1 MSARG
6 RSSRD
11 RFARR
16 AWARRWATL
25 RRVAVGVVLVAL
37 VAGAGWLVFVS
48 KVLAVQQVQVSG
60 LRTLSPDRVT
70 AAAAVPL
77 GVPLA
82 RVDVDAVQSRVEH
95 VPAVDGADI
104 SRSWPHT
111 VTVEVTERTPVAAL
125 RRHGRFRLVDAEG
138 VLFRSLPEPPKR
150 LPVMTAAGPG
160 GATAEAAAVAA
171 ALPPRLSARVTS
183 VHAPTM
189 DSIELELRDGRTV
202 VWGSAES
209 SRLKVRVVGALL
221 KRRASVYDVSVPG
234 APTLDVR

>member
-16 AWARRWATL
+16 AWARRWATV
-25 RRVAVGVVLVAL
+25 RRIAVAVAL
-37 VAGAGWLVFVS
+37 LGLFAGAGWLVFVS

-77 GVPLA
+77 GAPLA
-82 RVDVDAVQSRVEH
+82 RVDVDAVQARVER
-95 VPAVDGADI
+95 VPVVDGADI

-111 VTVEVTERTPVAAL
+111 VTIEVTERTPVAVL
-125 RRHGRFRLVDAEG
+125 RRHGRLRLVDAEG
-138 VLFRSLPEPPKR
+138 VLFRTVAEPPAR
-150 LPVMTAAGPG
+150 LPVMTAG
-160 GATAEAAAVAA
+160 GAAIADAAAVAA
-171 ALPPRLSARVTS
+171 ALPPRLGARVTH
-183 VHAPTM
+183 VRAPTM

-202 VWGSAES
+202 VWGSAER

-221 KRRASVYDVSVPG
+221 RRRASVYDVSVPG
-234 APTLDVR
+234 APTLEVG